1 MRRGYQ
7 GEEKSEEIGA
17 RQKGREE
24 NGKWRARG
32 NWSET
37 NSLLRE
43 CGEQMARE
51 PRVRQKLR

>member
-7 GEEKSEEIGA
+7 GEEKSEDIGA

-24 NGKWRARG
+24 NGKRRARG

-43 CGEQMARE
+43 WGG
-51 PRVRQKLR
+51 KLGRAKN